1 MGWSS
6 LINKLH
12 TPPPQPDGT
21 ATLIN
26 SLDIIRLL
34 RSAGGAL
41 FAQAALHT
49 ELIRVEW
56 AEEKN
61 RLVKMLLLALVG
73 FACGLCLL
81 IFVGVLVL
89 ALSWDTEYRIHAV
102 VALIAL
108 FGLGIFIAYRRFQ
121 KLSALSPN
129 AFAATREELAA
140 DLALM
145 KSAFIK

>member
-12 TPPPQPDGT
+12 TPPPKPDGT

-34 RSAGGAL
+34 RSAGAAL
-41 FAQAALHT
+41 FAQVALHT

-61 RLVKMLLLALVG
+61 RLVKMLLLALFG
-73 FACGLCLL
+73 FACGLCFL
-81 IFVGVLVL
+81 IFLGVFVL
-89 ALSWDTEYRIHAV
+89 ALTWDTEYRIHAV

-121 KLSALSPN
+121 KLSVLSPT
-129 AFAATREELAA
+129 AFAASREEIAA
-140 DLALM
+140 DLALL

>member
-1 MGWSS
+1 MSWSS

-12 TPPPQPDGT
+12 TPPPQSNGT

-26 SLDIIRLL
+26 SLDIVRLL

-41 FAQAALHT
+41 FAQVALHT
-49 ELIRVEW
+49 ELIQVEW

-61 RLVKMLLLALVG
+61 RLVQMLMFALFG

-89 ALSWDTEYRIHAV
+89 AFSWDTQYRIHAV
-102 VALIAL
+102 MGLIAT
-108 FGLGIFIAYRRFQ
+108 FGLGIFIAWRRFQ
-121 KLSALSPN
+121 RLSVLSSH
-129 AFAATREELAA
+129 AFAATREELTQ
-140 DLALM
+140 DIALM